1 MSYCGWLRNPAPVD
15 RWFIPLF
22 IGFQPSFWWCRISSI
37 HSSFFD
43 EMLFGKALLK
53 WLTLVTP
60 NEHMGTIH
68 RAWNDMERLA
78 DTWLQVAIVRLQCW
92 KWSGEQDTLGIQVI
106 WDIMGQNAKPKQKM
120 TGLTISNRHHCPVF
134 GAGPHSHFDPQIHTG
149 LVKGYSL
156 RYSWT
161 DDANLNKRL
170 SMSEALELLSS
181 CRSLIPAKTGPGMS
195 HIRFIAVLFFSK
207 SSIAIIT
214 VNQSCAVLVTLA
226 MDLAART
233 YESSC
238 KLAAIWGRRHDVRSI
253 HSRFL
258 AIKGMT
264 IHSPD
269 TLMWTTQRGP

>member
-1 MSYCGWLRNPAPVD
+1 MSIWV
-15 RWFIPLF
+15 
-22 IGFQPSFWWCRISSI
+22 PSTEHGTPCWHLTSS
-37 HSSFFD
+37 
-43 EMLFGKALLK
+43 GK
-53 WLTLVTP
+53 
-60 NEHMGTIH
+60 
-68 RAWNDMERLA
+68 
-78 DTWLQVAIVRLQCW
+78 IVRLQCW

-149 LVKGYSL
+149 IVKGYSL

-170 SMSEALELLSS
+170 STSEALELLSS
-181 CRSLIPAKTGPGMS
+181 CRSLVPGGTGPGMS

-214 VNQSCAVLVTLA
+214 VNQSCTVLVTLA

-233 YESSC
+233 YESRN
-238 KLAAIWGRRHDVRSI
+238 LRPFGDVVTTWGHNSI
-253 HSRFL
+253 HSSRYIMPL
-258 AIKGMT
+258 RGWQS
-264 IHSPD
+264 IHQILWCEQLKEDPTVGCWPIPTSLWRVYECANLP
-269 TLMWTTQRGP
+269 GS